1 MMNIRQR
8 SVNISREQL
17 LEALKSN
24 REIHR
29 GEYAHALVAFK
40 TRLLSDLEAALLKVD
55 EAEPAALNNFELQ
68 VDFPMN
74 HDQEFGDIIDML
86 THSTDSVINID
97 SESFKAYFNNEWN
110 WTSHFKNSISNYAS
124 GSFLKG

>member
-8 SVNISREQL
+8 SVNVSREKL
-17 LEALKSN
+17 LEALKTN
-24 REIHR
+24 RAIHKA
-29 GEYAHALVAFK
+29 EYAQALVAFK
-40 TRLLSDLEAALLKVD
+40 IRLLADLKAALLKVD
-55 EAEPAALNNFELQ
+55 GAEPAALKDFELE

-74 HDQEFGDIIDML
+74 HEEEFSDIIDML
-86 THSTDSVINID
+86 EHSTDSVINID

-110 WTSHFKNSISNYAS
+110 WSQSFARSVSNYAV

>member
-8 SVNISREQL
+8 SVNVDRSKL
-17 LEALKSN
+17 LDALKTN
-24 REIHR
+24 REIHKT
-29 GEYAHALVAFK
+29 EYAQALIAFK
-40 TRLLSDLEAALLKVD
+40 TRLLADLEAALLKVD
-55 EAEPAALNNFELQ
+55 EAEPAKLKNFELD

-86 THSTDSVINID
+86 EHSTDSVINID

-110 WTSHFKNSISNYAS
+110 WSHSFKNSISNYAS